1 MHQTLLNW
9 TTVIFFYKLEHA
21 TSILLSW
28 PLNKKGHIKLP
39 YTYLLNLIF
48 YKLSYWV
55 EVPLEGAEPWNFED
69 SEKKYIYNSRPG
81 LKICFL
87 LLN

>member
-21 TSILLSW
+21 TSILLSR

-39 YTYLLNLIF
+39 YTYLLNLIC

-55 EVPLEGAEPWNFED
+55 EVPFEGAEKGFSPLEFWGFRKE
-69 SEKKYIYNSRPG
+69 
-81 LKICFL
+81 LHVQ
-87 LLN
+87 